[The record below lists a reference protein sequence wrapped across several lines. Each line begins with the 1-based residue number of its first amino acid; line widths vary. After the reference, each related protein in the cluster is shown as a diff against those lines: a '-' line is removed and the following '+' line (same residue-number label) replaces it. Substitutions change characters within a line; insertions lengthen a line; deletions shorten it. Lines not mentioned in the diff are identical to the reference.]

1 MWALIRS
8 VPGDQLSQQYVILEV
23 SGAGCDVW
31 GGSDGGEFLELHLLA
46 VGTREEMEAKLA
58 ELDPKKG

>member
-8 VPGDQLSQQYVILEV
+8 LTGDQMSMQYVILEV
-23 SGAGCDVW
+23 GASADVW
-31 GGSDGGEFLELHLLA
+31 GGSGGEFLELHLLA